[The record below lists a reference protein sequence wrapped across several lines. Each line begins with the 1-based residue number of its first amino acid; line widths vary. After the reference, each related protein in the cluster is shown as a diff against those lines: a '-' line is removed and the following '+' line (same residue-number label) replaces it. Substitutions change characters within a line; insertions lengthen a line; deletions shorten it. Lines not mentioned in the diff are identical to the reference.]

1 METLRKASDQFP
13 LVTGRKT
20 NAVGEDDD
28 ADEQDTKR
36 SSQSPSDKGTASF
49 DWAESFDV
57 LFVENTHS
65 TIANDK
71 QPRSPAIA
79 IVRSNSRAAPPQME
93 PFFRPKPAPAP
104 NQQTSSQSTAA
115 HDFVSHSLPNNG
127 HAEMPLTTGNNASDK
142 KPRSQV
148 SEEHPEEPRTPHS
161 RAKNIARFYPVTK
174 DSPVVKPDVSS
185 GENCDSWFDAK
196 WTFRHLV
203 WNVKHVIAT
212 IHRLKVLLV
221 GCSILGV
228 IRRTALAPVQHQQQQ
243 PHPQRLNNEAIL
255 WLVRRTIARSR
266 ECPSVAVLLCFFV

>member
-13 LVTGRKT
+13 PATGRKT
-20 NAVGEDDD
+20 NAVGEEDD
-28 ADEQDTKR
+28 ADEQDTNQ
-36 SSQSPSDKGTASF
+36 SSQSQADKGRVTF
-49 DWAESFDV
+49 DLTDWFDV
-57 LFVENTHS
+57 LFVENTRS
-65 TIANDK
+65 TTASDK

-79 IVRSNSRAAPPQME
+79 IVRSNSRAPPPQVE
-93 PFFRPKPAPAP
+93 PFFRPKPAPAA
-104 NQQTSSQSTAA
+104 NQQTSSQSTATN
-115 HDFVSHSLPNNG
+115 DFVSHSLPNNG
-127 HAEMPLTTGNNASDK
+127 HADMPLTSGTNASDK

-185 GENCDSWFDAK
+185 EEDRNTWFDEK

-203 WNVKHVIAT
+203 WNVKHVTAT

-228 IRRTALAPVQHQQQQ
+228 IRRTALAIVQHRQQH
-243 PHPQRLNNEAIL
+243 PHPRRRNNEAIL
-255 WLVRRTIARSR
+255 WPVRRKIARLR
-266 ECPSVAVLLCFFV
+266 ECPSVEVLLCWLV